1 MEIDWPPMVDGDNG
15 GPSYCCGNRGPDY
28 GEDGASCGV
37 KSRHQFARVLVKHFR
52 KTMRANQRCVEEE
65 FSAVLFGVWVASV
78 DDSLPREDAVT
89 HLTSFVSRLLV
100 LAVDTYSH
108 KIKNLLEPHPE
119 HGRIQ
124 FHRLNIKN
132 GSQPEGLIKM
142 TDLSASST
150 HRRSTAGSSSTDST
164 SRTTPDSRASSRYNQ
179 PGGHLFP
186 AVYNFH
192 PPYTAISLMPFR
204 WLSIG
209 LKTASGSFTS
219 PLMRCWEDY
228 WKLSPKGS
236 LSATVH
242 ILSQFMQNPR
252 MLHWDAAM
260 RVFRYLKQ
268 SPGQEIL
275 FSVPTSLQLTA
286 YCDSDWAACPMMRCS
301 VTGYFVMFGGRP
313 ISWKTKKHTIMSRS
327 SAEAEV
333 HGSYHQ

>member
-1 MEIDWPPMVDGDNG
+1 MVDGDNG

-37 KSRHQFARVLVKHFR
+37 KLRHQFARVLVKHFR

-142 TDLSASST
+142 TDLIRFSPLSPDVYRAPP
-150 HRRSTAGSSSTDST
+150 RLTAGA
-164 SRTTPDSRASSRYNQ
+164 RPDPVPPTQHQERFLTRGPHQDVGSDNQ
-179 PGGHLFP
+179 PGGHLSP

-192 PPYTAISLMPFR
+192 PPYTAICLMPFR

-236 LSATVH
+236 LSATETEEN
-242 ILSQFMQNPR
+242 M
-252 MLHWDAAM
+252 
-260 RVFRYLKQ
+260 
-268 SPGQEIL
+268 
-275 FSVPTSLQLTA
+275 
-286 YCDSDWAACPMMRCS
+286 
-301 VTGYFVMFGGRP
+301 
-313 ISWKTKKHTIMSRS
+313 TKKEENVKKS
-327 SAEAEV
+327 S
-333 HGSYHQ
+333 